1 MDSPFVFTDP
11 FTVFVPTAILA
22 VASESSGSGSM
33 EAEDVRRF
41 VFGELLLPTACAAIM
56 VLALYPKANSVSVSL
71 EKGTAAARGHT

>member
-1 MDSPFVFTDP
+1 
-11 FTVFVPTAILA
+11 
-22 VASESSGSGSM
+22 M